1 MKSNNTFPC
10 LIRLSVLDQTGGG
23 ILGKPGL
30 VIKGEQNRNLN
41 YVFTIDSFLV
51 LLRLGIKIDKR
62 KFLLESLD
70 DLVHEHKHNGM
81 KHKGSCHE

>member
-10 LIRLSVLDQTGGG
+10 LVRFSVLDQTGGG
-23 ILGKPGL
+23 ISGKPGL

-51 LLRLGIKIDKR
+51 LLRPGIKIGKR
-62 KFLLESLD
+62 KKLLESLD
-70 DLVHEHKHNGM
+70 DRVHEHKHNGM
-81 KHKGSCHE
+81 KHKSFCRK